1 MKNRFLDFFKKYR
14 LCFLLS
20 VIMVVGMFLSTVFA
34 DLYVSGK
41 GYIRFDL
48 QALYLIFGL
57 PLYSLIYG
65 CFSYM
70 KIKKIWIPQL
80 ILCLV
85 VFLYWFRFDIDALAW
100 VGTYIWSVYPVIF
113 SLIGTLITAFVHYI
127 MKAIKKSQ
135 N

>member
-1 MKNRFLDFFKKYR
+1 MKNSFLNFFKKYR
-14 LCFLLS
+14 FCFLLS
-20 VIMVVGMFLSTVFA
+20 VIMVVGMFLSTVYA
-34 DLYVSGK
+34 DVYESGS

-70 KIKKIWIPQL
+70 KIKKYG
-80 ILCLV
+80 
-85 VFLYWFRFDIDALAW
+85 F
-100 VGTYIWSVYPVIF
+100 
-113 SLIGTLITAFVHYI
+113 H
-127 MKAIKKSQ
+127 